1 MLMCFYTSISQVLG
15 FLIIK
20 FCLTCWIRKAHGIT
34 KTAMLHA
41 LFFKELVVGVILI
54 VVFWGFQRRA
64 SCRFRE
70 TKKKT
75 WAELNESELRG
86 WLIVLHCPTLS
97 HKLAHV
103 AIGIEKCGWSERR
116 CAVSLKYTSDFRD
129 LLGEGLWED
138 LLSTFYYEK
147 TYYLIVTYL
156 ISKF

>member
-70 TKKKT
+70 TKKKNLSR
-75 WAELNESELRG
+75 AEWIRIERVIDCSSLSNTIPQTSTCGYWDWEVWMVRKEMCCECKIHIRLQRPTRRRSLRR
-86 WLIVLHCPTLS
+86 PT
-97 HKLAHV
+97 
-103 AIGIEKCGWSERR
+103 I
-116 CAVSLKYTSDFRD
+116 Y
-129 LLGEGLWED
+129 LLLWED
-138 LLSTFYYEK
+138 LLSHSN
-147 TYYLIVTYL
+147 L
-156 ISKF
+156 SH